1 MNCTVRRVWEQMMK
15 IRKPGQEIHSKV
27 SALLKAAF
35 PKSQYETTLV
45 EQFHDN
51 GTPIL
56 EWVCIHINKVIA
68 YIAFSNAYNGDQVCG
83 LHLAP
88 LAVAPPFQRQG
99 VGSEL
104 LRFALRQESIKKSPL
119 FVLGD
124 PRFYRRFG
132 FEPCTLPICPFDTDN
147 RHFSAL
153 GNTTTT
159 RFTVGYEP
167 EFGPAGALK

>member
-1 MNCTVRRVWEQMMK
+1 MK
-15 IRKPGQEIHSKV
+15 IRKPTPEIYNKISG
-27 SALLKAAF
+27 LLTLAF
-35 PKSQYETTLV
+35 PKSPYEMKLV
-45 EQFHDN
+45 EQFHGN
-51 GTPIL
+51 ATPIR

-68 YIAFSNAYNGDQVCG
+68 YIAFSNAYNGNQVCG

-104 LRFALRQESIKKSPL
+104 LKFALRQESIKKSPL

-132 FEPCTLPICPFDTDN
+132 FEPCIFPICPFDKDN
-147 RHFSAL
+147 KHFSAL
-153 GNTTTT
+153 GNTFTS

-167 EFGPAGALK
+167 EFGPIQGD